1 MKKEC
6 EIIQDLL
13 FGYSDGI
20 LSNSSKEFIE
30 KHIKECDEC
39 KRLLEEIQNDK
50 KQKVEE
56 KEVEY
61 LKKINKK
68 MKRKTGIISM
78 TTILL
83 GILIVFNIFVFK
95 NYKKYAEEMEI
106 FLSNDITEEQLE
118 IIEKEIKAIYDK
130 SEIIYK
136 SEEQALENMKE
147 KLGDN
152 ANLLSNFAAEN
163 NIFPSSYIVRTNVE
177 KVEEIRLKL
186 ITMPGVEHVT
196 TNIKANPY
204 ALFIFSLKHNN

>member
-6 EIIQDLL
+6 EIIRDLL

-68 MKRKTGIISM
+68 MKRKTGIISI

-83 GILIVFNIFVFK
+83 GILIVFNIFVYK
-95 NYKKYAEEMEI
+95 NYKKYAEEIEI
-106 FLSNDITEEQLE
+106 FLSNNITEEQLE
-118 IIEKEIKAIYDK
+118 NIEKEIKTIHDK
-130 SEIIYK
+130 SEITYK
-136 SEEQALENMKE
+136 SEEEALENMKE

-152 ANLLSNFAAEN
+152 ANLLSDFTAEN
-163 NIFPSSYIVRTNVE
+163 NIFPSSYIVRTKVE

-196 TNIKANPY
+196 TNIKSNPY
-204 ALFIFSLKHNN
+204 ALFIFSLKQDN

>member
-20 LSNSSKEFIE
+20 LSDSSKEFIE
-30 KHIKECDEC
+30 KHTKECDEC
-39 KRLLEEIQNDK
+39 NRLLEEIQNDK

-68 MKRKTGIISM
+68 MKRKTGIISI

-83 GILIVFNIFVFK
+83 GMLIVFNIFVFK

-106 FLSNDITEEQLE
+106 FLSNDITQEQLE
-118 IIEKEIKAIYDK
+118 NIEREIKAIYAK

-136 SEEQALENMKE
+136 SEEEALENMKE

-152 ANLLSNFAAEN
+152 SNLLSNFTEAN
-163 NIFPSSYIVRTNVE
+163 NIFPSSYIVRTKVD
-177 KVEEIRLKL
+177 KVEEIASKL
-186 ITMPGVEHVT
+186 ITMPGVEHIT

-204 ALFIFSLKHNN
+204 ALFVFSLKQDS